1 MACYTNRPA
10 AQTNIVVRT
19 AVLVAV
25 KKNYAYLR
33 TSDGVL
39 AANSTVYVRKKD
51 NIKIIFII
59 TGRKKFSKQ
68 LL

>member
-10 AQTNIVVRT
+10 AQTKIVVRT

-39 AANSTVYVRKKD
+39 AANSTVM
-51 NIKIIFII
+51 
-59 TGRKKFSKQ
+59 
-68 LL
+68 